1 MKKLSIYLMLVLA
14 GLFMIAC
21 GPEDNEFA
29 GLKKAEADG
38 AVVIPGF
45 NASELGVINL
55 NNIEVSDTLNVQVF
69 KISESALPEGVVLSK
84 GEIVF
89 ADGTILPA
97 TADGKVSGTA
107 LSAIIAAIHGLRP
120 EARTEVGTVYLYAV
134 QNGAAVKINAGE
146 VTFQVVPKAPEIESV
161 YYFTGTLNGWDN
173 GNTDYELSN
182 GGLDPYEYPEFTM
195 RLPAPEDGGDIE
207 FKITPGSMIGT
218 GDWSKCLASDGEG
231 KFAYNNGG
239 DGGNL
244 KITAVEGAA
253 FYKVTFNMLDFTYTV
268 SAGFATPETWYLIG
282 SCIGDGSWGNNSF
295 DNVGTSLF
303 PLARVSGTT
312 ISYTGY
318 FTTDGFKLIKT
329 PGSWNDQ
336 WGQGSNGYVKNDG
349 GSGNITVPSAGYYT
363 VTLNTMTDELTIEP
377 ANITPATYEVGM
389 AGSFN
394 GWSFEAMTRCPGND
408 HLWKAEM
415 TLKSAEKAKFLI
427 DGWSVNW
434 GATDFPSGIGEQNG
448 ADIPLEKG
456 NYIVIFNDITGGY
469 NFIRTDAEEEPVKE
483 PEIWYL
489 IGSCIGDGSWD
500 NKSFDNVGI
509 SLFPL
514 ACSDANT
521 LSYTGYFNTDGFKLI
536 KTPGS
541 WDDQWGQGSDGYVKN
556 DGGSGNITVP
566 SAGYYTVTLNT
577 ATDQL
582 TVVPAD
588 ITPESYAV
596 GVAGTFNGWSYQAID
611 LCPGS
616 EHLWRAELTFNEDTG
631 LKFLIDGW
639 SVNWGA
645 GDFPSGMGVQ
655 NGADIPVKSGSYIV
669 VFNDITGGYNFIK
682 K

>member
-1 MKKLSIYLMLVLA
+1 M
-14 GLFMIAC
+14 
-21 GPEDNEFA
+21 
-29 GLKKAEADG
+29 
-38 AVVIPGF
+38 IPGF